1 MVNCHGRRSIS
12 KNCLGDAELEGAAK
26 ELSRQ
31 IPPQII
37 VQGGVING
45 TQVDPLTYLMHSLQE
60 RFGNLGEEV
69 HVQAVTELMTFQRKH
84 HEPID
89 SLLVRFEAVRSR
101 SAEQGGAIVSI
112 QGISWLLLRAIGIT
126 DQQLLQLLAPY
137 QGLFP
142 ATEQE
147 FTQLKTSL
155 RRMGHVLERAP
166 GNIREGLR
174 QPNMIGQSA
183 FLTEEFGAQSLHST
197 DGWYQQEAWYGSAG
211 DNLRATPD
219 LPHQDDLLD
228 AFLKKTYNQTQTPA
242 QEVKQAPWI
251 LVPTQIARPRS
262 SSGPIAKPSQN
273 GESS

>member
-1 MVNCHGRRSIS
+1 MMPGSVECFCVSPMPGALRWRLRTASGNFREMCCCGQLPRTQIH
-12 KNCLGDAELEGAAK
+12 LEKTALVMLSLRGAAK

-69 HVQAVTELMTFQRKH
+69 RVQAVTELMTFQRKH

-126 DQQLLQLLAPY
+126 ESTAVAATGSLSGIVSSDRARIHPAEDIPPQNGARVRAGPWQY
-137 QGLFP
+137 QGR
-142 ATEQE
+142 AAS
-147 FTQLKTSL
+147 TQHDRPVCFSH
-155 RRMGHVLERAP
+155 RRIWGT
-166 GNIREGLR
+166 IF
-174 QPNMIGQSA
+174 A
-183 FLTEEFGAQSLHST
+183 FH
-197 DGWYQQEAWYGSAG
+197 
-211 DNLRATPD
+211 RR
-219 LPHQDDLLD
+219 
-228 AFLKKTYNQTQTPA
+228 
-242 QEVKQAPWI
+242 
-251 LVPTQIARPRS
+251 LVPTRS
-262 SSGPIAKPSQN
+262 LVWLSW
-273 GESS
+273 